1 LNALYF
7 QSEDFSKT
15 ASIFSW
21 VSGTAGA
28 RPTKRQRPSAKLKI
42 KHRKLP
48 QNSPPVS
55 RGISA
60 KLGSGQKIANRV
72 LTASEETRG
81 RKRRIHAEN
90 VVRAANDLFKVL
102 EFCRDQID
110 WGKLEIAKTEEE
122 VTSEFE
128 RVPGPHRERLN
139 LWLPAIPE
147 WAQEGK
153 FPKANL
159 ERKMRHLADSVA
171 AEGFLTPRR
180 CRDVCLEERKRQAQ
194 LGMILRREFYIECS
208 RGYQGPAKGGG
219 CRQCGTNRLSPEIEV

>member
-1 LNALYF
+1 MPR
-7 QSEDFSKT
+7 T
-15 ASIFSW
+15 
-21 VSGTAGA
+21 
-28 RPTKRQRPSAKLKI
+28 TKRHKTSAKLKT

-48 QNSPPVS
+48 QNPPPVS

-60 KLGSGQKIANRV
+60 KLGSGQKTANRD

-81 RKRRIHAEN
+81 RKRRIHPEY
-90 VVRAANDLFKVL
+90 VVRAANYLFKLL
-102 EFCRDQID
+102 EFCKDQID
-110 WGKLEIAKTEEE
+110 WGKLELAKTEKEAA
-122 VTSEFE
+122 TAIE
-128 RVPGPHRERLN
+128 RVPPPYRERLN
-139 LWLPAIPE
+139 FWLAAIPE

-153 FPKANL
+153 FPKTNL

-208 RGYQGPAKGGG
+208 CGYQGPAKGGG
-219 CRQCGTNRLSPEIEV
+219 CRQCGTKRLSPEIELENPLLR

>member
-1 LNALYF
+1 VPR
-7 QSEDFSKT
+7 T
-15 ASIFSW
+15 
-21 VSGTAGA
+21 
-28 RPTKRQRPSAKLKI
+28 TKRHKTSAKLKP

-60 KLGSGQKIANRV
+60 KLGSGQKTANRV

-90 VVRAANDLFKVL
+90 VVRSANDLFRIL
-102 EFCRDQID
+102 EFCKDQID

-122 VTSEFE
+122 AASAFA
-128 RVPGPHRERLN
+128 RVPSPYRARLH
-139 LWLPAIPE
+139 LWLAAIPE

-153 FPKANL
+153 FPKTNL

-180 CRDVCLEERKRQAQ
+180 CRDVCLEQRKRQAQ
-194 LGMILRREFYIECS
+194 LGMILRREFYIECTCT
-208 RGYQGPAKGGG
+208 YHGPAKGGG
-219 CRQCGTNRLSPEIEV
+219 CPQCGTKRLSPEIELD

>member
-1 LNALYF
+1 
-7 QSEDFSKT
+7 
-15 ASIFSW
+15 
-21 VSGTAGA
+21 VP
-28 RPTKRQRPSAKLKI
+28 RPTKRRKPSAKLKT

-60 KLGSGQKIANRV
+60 KLGSGQKTTNRA

-90 VVRAANDLFKVL
+90 VVRAANDLLKIL
-102 EFCRDQID
+102 EGCRDQID
-110 WGKLEIAKTEEE
+110 WGKLELAKTEKEAA
-122 VTSEFE
+122 SAFE
-128 RVPGPHRERLN
+128 RLPSPHRERLN

-153 FPKANL
+153 FPKTNL
-159 ERKMRHLADSVA
+159 ERKMRHLADSIA

-180 CRDVCLEERKRQAQ
+180 CRDVCLEERKRQEKI
-194 LGMILRREFYIECS
+194 GMIFRREFYIECTC
-208 RGYQGPAKGGG
+208 GYRGPAKGGG
-219 CRQCGTNRLSPEIEV
+219 CPQCGTKRLAPEIEFEYPVRSPHAS